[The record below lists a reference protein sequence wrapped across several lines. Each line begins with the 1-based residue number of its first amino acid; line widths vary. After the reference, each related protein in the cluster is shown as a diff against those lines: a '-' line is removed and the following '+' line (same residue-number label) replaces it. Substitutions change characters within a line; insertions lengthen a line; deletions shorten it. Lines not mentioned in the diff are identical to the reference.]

1 MKKVFV
7 VSKTHL
13 DLGFTDF
20 AEKIRQ
26 RYINEF
32 IPQAIALADSV
43 NTKEK
48 KNFIWTT
55 GSWIIKEALNDSDE
69 KSKEKLVSALK
80 AGYLVPHGLPFTLHS
95 EVLDEDTFD
104 YGLTVVDEIDKI
116 RGRKTIAAKMTDV
129 PGHTRG
135 VVPLLARHGIKL
147 LHIGVNG
154 VSAVPE
160 LPECFLWKC
169 GDSEVVVIYSGD
181 YGGAYKS
188 DVIDE
193 VLYFDHTVDNRGAP
207 SPEKVLNKL
216 SKIEKEFPGY
226 EVSAGTL
233 DEYAEILWE
242 AREKLPVYEGEIG
255 DTWIH
260 GSASDPYKS
269 AALRELMHL
278 KREWLSGG
286 SLKKDSDEYRGFSD
300 ALLCIAEHTCGIDS
314 KMGLAD
320 YENYLKAD
328 FNAAYEHDTVVM
340 KHPEYPYNLEA
351 HKMLVEGT
359 QGVGSYGTMEK
370 SWKEQRGYIDLAVS
384 ALSKEH
390 KETARKA
397 LSRLIPEKLYSFDTT
412 IEGFGA
418 SFGDYDLKINEYGG
432 IEELTYKGVDL
443 FRGNGK
449 PAFEYRSYSKA
460 DYDYFFEHY
469 TRNMKENFSWG
480 YADFGKPLLE
490 YADGKYPTGRFYY
503 KAESAEVKTDTSSAK
518 ILVNLCCDEKL
529 YKELGAPKNV
539 QLLYTLKSDGV
550 TLEILWTKKD
560 ANRIPEAIFF
570 HMYPKY
576 DVALQKLGTKVDYK
590 NVASMGGKSL
600 HAVEKCIMS
609 TPFGKA
615 ELVNR
620 HAPLLSPGEGKILE
634 YNNQTDDIS
643 KSGFAYN
650 LYNNCWGTNF
660 PLWYRDNASFTVEIK
675 ATELR

>member
-20 AEKIRQ
+20 AEKIRR
-26 RYINEF
+26 RYIDEF
-32 IPQAIALADSV
+32 IPQAIALANSV
-43 NTKEK
+43 NTDEK

-69 KSKEKLVSALK
+69 NKRAELISALK

-95 EVLDEDTFD
+95 EVLDADTFD
-104 YGLTVVDEIDKI
+104 YGLSVVEKIDEI
-116 RGRKTIAAKMTDV
+116 RGKKTIAAKMTDV
-129 PGHTRG
+129 PGHTKG

-154 VSAVPE
+154 VSAVPK

-169 GDSEVVVIYSGD
+169 GESEVVVIYSGD

-188 DVIDE
+188 EVIDE

-216 SKIEKEFPGY
+216 SEIEEEFPGY

-260 GSASDPYKS
+260 GSESDPYKS
-269 AALRELMHL
+269 AALRELMQL
-278 KREWLSGG
+278 KREWMSCG
-286 SLKKDSDEYRGFSD
+286 SLKKDSDEYRDLSD

-340 KHPEYPYNLEA
+340 NHPEYPYNLEA
-351 HKMLVEGT
+351 HQMLLEGT
-359 QGVGSYGTMEK
+359 QGVGLYSTMEK
-370 SWKEQRGYIDLAVS
+370 SWKEQRGYIELALS
-384 ALSKEH
+384 ALSEEH
-390 KETARKA
+390 KETAQKA
-397 LSRLIPEKLYSFDTT
+397 LSRLIPEKLYSFGTT
-412 IEGFGA
+412 KGFCA

-432 IEELTYKGVDL
+432 IKKLTYKGFDL
-443 FRGNGK
+443 FEGNGK

-460 DYDYFFEHY
+460 DYDHFFEHY

-490 YADGKYPTGRFYY
+490 YADGKYPAGRFYY
-503 KAESAEVKTDTSSAK
+503 KAESAEVKTDDSSAK

-539 QLLYTLKSDGV
+539 QLLYTLKNDGL
-550 TLEILWTKKD
+550 TLEILWMKKD

-576 DVALQKLGTKVDYK
+576 DVILQKLGTKVDYK
-590 NVASMGGKSL
+590 RVASMGGKSL
-600 HAVEKCIMS
+600 HAVEKCIMN

-675 ATELR
+675 ATDLR